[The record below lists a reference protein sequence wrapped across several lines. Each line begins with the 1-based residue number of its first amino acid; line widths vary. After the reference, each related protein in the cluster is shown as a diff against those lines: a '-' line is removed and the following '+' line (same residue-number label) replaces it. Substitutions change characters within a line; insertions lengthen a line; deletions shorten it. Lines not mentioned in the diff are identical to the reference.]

1 MKSNPG
7 AILSFFILSLSSTVR
22 GEMESVVFDAGFT
35 NRTEWTV
42 SSNFLYS
49 TENKAWYFTAR
60 NSPLVSPLY
69 PFTITSI
76 TANAWMASYKTRRKL
91 YVAPIDAS
99 GRTLDEDVRDITPP
113 DEVSSNRVDCAW
125 DPALKV
131 RGLRFYMGNPEG
143 TNAAGNVYLHSAVIR
158 GTRDGFSVRLH

>member
-69 PFTITSI
+69 PFAITSV
-76 TANAWMASYKTRRKL
+76 TAIANLASTNTTRDL
-91 YVAPIDAS
+91 FAIPLVNGIATTNTS
-99 GRTLDEDVRDITPP
+99 LWRDITPTP
-113 DEVSSNRVDCAW
+113 EKGEVRCGW
-125 DPALKV
+125 DRANGVHAFVFCSLSGK
-131 RGLRFYMGNPEG
+131 
-143 TNAAGNVYLHSAVIR
+143 GNVYLHAAVIR
-158 GTRDGFSVRLH
+158 GTRDGLSVRLH

>member
-1 MKSNPG
+1 MKIRPELLLLAVLLVPDGNLRG
-7 AILSFFILSLSSTVR
+7 AT
-22 GEMESVVFDAGFT
+22 ESVVFHACFT
-35 NRTEWTV
+35 NRTEWAV
-42 SSNFLYS
+42 PSDFLYS
-49 TENKAWYFTAR
+49 TKNKAWCFTAR
-60 NSPLVSPLY
+60 DSPLVSPLY

-76 TANAWMASYKTRRKL
+76 TANAWMASNKTRRKL

-131 RGLRFYMGNPEG
+131 RGLRFYMGDPEG